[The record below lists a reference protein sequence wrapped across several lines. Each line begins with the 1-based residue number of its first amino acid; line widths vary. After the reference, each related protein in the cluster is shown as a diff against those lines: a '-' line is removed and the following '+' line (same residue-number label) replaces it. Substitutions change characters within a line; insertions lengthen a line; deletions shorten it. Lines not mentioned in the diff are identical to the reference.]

1 MAKIDLS
8 VLQKFRAGQVL
19 TEKDLN
25 QVFTLIGQT
34 INTNDTNYD
43 QLAEQVEKVI
53 TVTRWVG
60 ISPTFSDIPNVIA
73 ELSSESQFQPPND
86 PLPTQG
92 DVIYVENNSD
102 DTTAPDWYQPGSYL
116 YIALQKTDQTIYWK
130 LYSPFVVQNANITDI
145 EEAISNLATQTP
157 IITED
162 SVFYSD
168 DPNYKQQF
176 EEIYGPGTLSN
187 GTDLQDSQWE
197 VSPENASL
205 LQPIDNGNINGIQLG
220 NTTFTNGTQNS
231 TINIINDALTVTD
244 LIYPSGVSLTNTVRL
259 QGQAIDNK
267 ANTLSTDSSG
277 YLTISTTPSNTNII
291 LNSNSFYIVAK
302 DGVAKNIGPFASG
315 HVINIGGYLPTYI
328 LVNNKNLYIELEFT
342 VRDTVTNS
350 NYTGVVSTIVNFYNS
365 NNIRVLKGQT
375 FQQVINS
382 NQGNGAYGSGF
393 SIVMFAYGIY
403 GSDSKFYIRFDADSS
418 NDKLTGIK
426 YTILGIR

>member
-34 INTNDTNYD
+34 INTNDDNYD
-43 QLAEQVEKVI
+43 QLAEHVEKVI

-73 ELSSESQFQPPND
+73 ELSSEAQFQPPNN

-157 IITED
+157 IIPED

-205 LQPIDNGNINGIQLG
+205 LQPIDNGNINGVQLG

-231 TINIINDALTVTD
+231 IINITNGSFTVTD
-244 LIYPSGVSLTNTVRL
+244 NNYTTGVDVTSTLKQ
-259 QGQAIDNK
+259 QGEAIDNK
-267 ANTLSTDSSG
+267 ANTLSTNNSG
-277 YLTISTTPSNTNII
+277 YLTITNSPTETYIAVNSTTFNII
-291 LNSNSFYIVAK
+291 SKFRGYT
-302 DGVAKNIGPFASG
+302 NIGPYNSG
-315 HVINIGGYLPTYI
+315 TGINIKQWLPPDI
-328 LVNNKNLYIELEFT
+328 IADNKDLYIELKFM
-342 VRDTVTNS
+342 VTS
-350 NYTGVVSTIVNFYNS
+350 PGYAGSVSTIVNFNH
-365 NNIRVLKGQT
+365 NNYIRILKGQT
-375 FQQVINS
+375 FQSIYS
-382 NQGNGAYGSGF
+382 SSQGNGNYGQEF
-393 SIVMFAYGIY
+393 SIVMFPYYIY
-403 GSDSKFYIRFDADSS
+403 GSDSKYYIRFDADSS
-418 NDKLTGIK
+418 NDKLTGIE
-426 YTILGIR
+426 YTILGIS